1 MAVQKEE
8 VVLDFK
14 VEQGDVVSELEKLK
28 RVILANKQE
37 QIELNKA
44 FKAGQITQGEYV
56 KETVRV
62 ENSLKRQQKQY
73 NDTQKAVLGHK
84 SKIDELIKSNDKLTK
99 SNEGLNKKFSDFAG
113 NLNIAGTN
121 VGGLTS
127 KLSSF
132 KNPAIAAAGIVSG
145 LSALYAKSAV
155 GARDLAG
162 AQESVG
168 AGLDILANKLGNL
181 ADIGEDG
188 FFTKISKGLTL
199 FAGDVTGGAQ
209 GVANAQNAFQAQRG
223 LRSLSETAID
233 AARIRKQTEKE
244 AEDARRVRDDQEKQL
259 IDRLNAAN
267 TVEEKLKKNESE
279 RVAILKT
286 QVEETLKYGVSV
298 GTINRSVI
306 QQYRETRDVLND
318 IDFLGI
324 KDQATR
330 ESIKKA
336 QAEIADIQEEI
347 NGKLT
352 ENLKTRKEIQSLV
365 ESEAAIA
372 RINAAVSPAEQARIL
387 QQRSQV
393 RAGVAAGD
401 SANVIAGSVGSRQAD
416 LQKTLADARVNLTQ
430 DAIDRQIESER
441 FYTDFIVAENQA
453 RLNATAGFFGAL
465 SGIFKQGSEEQK
477 GLALFQIAIDSA
489 VGVSGA
495 IKAGAGIP
503 FPGNL
508 AAILTG
514 VTTVLSGI
522 AQARQ
527 LLGFQ
532 TGGYTGDGNPH
543 DVAGVVHKKEVVW
556 NAQDVS
562 MMGGPSVVNAMR
574 PTARYRHSRGGG
586 YYDGGI
592 VAKSASNEVNQQL
605 AMINAI
611 KSMPPPVV
619 SAVEMTKAQNRVI
632 VKQNISKR

>member
-8 VVLDFK
+8 VILDFK
-14 VEQGDVVSELEKLK
+14 VEQGDVVSDLEKLK

-44 FKAGQITQGEYV
+44 FKAGQITQAEYV

-84 SKIDELIKSNDKLTK
+84 SKIDELIKSNQKLTEAVK
-99 SNEGLNKKFSDFAG
+99 NVGQ
-113 NLNIAGTN
+113 NLNIAGVN
-121 VGGLTS
+121 VGSLTTRLTS
-127 KLSSF
+127 LA
-132 KNPAIAAAGIVSG
+132 NPTTLAAAAAG
-145 LSALYAKSAV
+145 ALATAYASSTV
-155 GARDLAG
+155 GARDLAFASDQLSFVTG
-162 AQESVG
+162 KLSEDLGRLVG
-168 AGLDILANKLGNL
+168 
-181 ADIGEDG
+181 GEDG
-188 FFTKISKGLTL
+188 GGGKGLL
-199 FAGDVTGGAQ
+199 SQLSNKYLELIQFVPLIKGLDLVTGNAVSEYIESLRKGSEEAAKALEKLRDIEISLAFAKGFFKEDERKIEIQRRERDDELKSLNDRIAAVDKINSLFEAAEIRSKSIIQSQIQAIKDSTIGYDNNREAQ
-209 GVANAQNAFQAQRG
+209 LSVAK
-223 LRSLSETAID
+223 L
-233 AARIRKQTEKE
+233 E
-244 AEDARRVRDDQEKQL
+244 AEILDLQEM
-259 IDRLNAAN
+259 
-267 TVEEKLKKNESE
+267 V
-279 RVAILKT
+279 
-286 QVEETLKYGVSV
+286 
-298 GTINRSVI
+298 
-306 QQYRETRDVLND
+306 
-318 IDFLGI
+318 
-324 KDQATR
+324 
-330 ESIKKA
+330 
-336 QAEIADIQEEI
+336 

-352 ENLKTRKEIQSLV
+352 ENLKIRQQLLAIA

-401 SANVIAGSVGSRQAD
+401 GANTIAGSVDSRQVE
-416 LQKTLADARVNLTQ
+416 LQKTLANARVNLTQ

-441 FYTDFIVAENQA
+441 LYTDFIVAENQA

-611 KSMPPPVV
+611 KAMPPPVV